1 MEFEEFLKNKGE
13 SNQENSDISHENKK
27 MNVQEF
33 KDYVKKLNLA
43 NDDFFERMENEEKIQ
58 EEWKKLED
66 EEKAEIILDTSF
78 IEKEMSKAIS
88 FFSVIDLIKELTSE
102 SLKAKIIDRIGMQD
116 SEKAKVINTFSE
128 KGKIEAILNSK
139 VADKSSIIRIL
150 KTFGDESLALFFK
163 EYREA
168 LAKNKVQPFEIIKE
182 LDGEQ
187 QKIFVERFLEE
198 TGLSL
203 DDKKRILVFLSKDI
217 KDTIETSKF
226 SDEYMNA
233 LSLQTEANRIIIDLD
248 RDSEN
253 YRGYDDLI
261 KVNPEE
267 YSEEQRNKFIKIC
280 LSCPNLSV
288 ESNYFLCK
296 FTTGYISTGK
306 EYIEGEKWIQ
316 SIISKLKPEYS
327 TAQKIAI
334 IDYEIGNR
342 VSYSPDSGTEIF
354 SEDDCR
360 ALWRIICSGYGICNG
375 VANLEHYILKRAGIE
390 SEIISSGNHAFLK
403 LNNIEVP
410 LANGGTM
417 VGNTILDPTWNLA
430 VHRFGG
436 KPENFF
442 ISYEEARKHDISKGK
457 DYKCH
462 KNDEELSD
470 STLNLDDK
478 SLRMLFASVGLAN
491 QKGVFPIDNML
502 RESKAL
508 HEKYATSPEQDIQQQ
523 FELLSRVCP
532 EFATCQNSS
541 IRIIAD
547 DLLYDEN
554 LQFDRLVVKKVF
566 DKQDKEKRPVMY
578 VYIESEELGRRF
590 YYADKDKGQMI
601 ELPEEEFIKR
611 FECYDMDLEKSNGVR
626 PWEESKEK
634 EQEQEEVDL
643 SRSSGMVAANK
654 SLDSYSEGDER

>member
-1 MEFEEFLKNKGE
+1 MEFEEFLKNTGN
-13 SNQENSDISHENKK
+13 SNQK

-33 KDYVKKLNLA
+33 KEYVRKLNLA
-43 NDDFFERMENEEKIQ
+43 NDDIFAKWENEKKIQ
-58 EEWKKLED
+58 EEWEKLD
-66 EEKAEIILDTSF
+66 NKEKVEIILDTTF
-78 IEKEMSKAIS
+78 IEKEMSEAITG
-88 FFSVIDLIKELTSE
+88 FQICNLIKGLNSERLEAEL
-102 SLKAKIIDRIGMQD
+102 IDRIKMSD
-116 SEKAKVINTFSE
+116 SEKAEVINTFSKE
-128 KGKIEAILNSK
+128 GKIEAIIKRVLSRKYSIKK
-139 VADKSSIIRIL
+139 VL
-150 KTFGDESLALFFK
+150 KTFDAENLSSFFK
-163 EYREA
+163 EYRSVLE
-168 LAKNKVQPFEIIKE
+168 KNNIQPFEITKE
-182 LDGEQ
+182 LEGEQ
-187 QKIFVERFLEE
+187 QKVFVERFLEKSD
-198 TGLSL
+198 LSS
-203 DDKKRILVFLSKDI
+203 DDKKRILAFLNREI
-217 KDTIETSKF
+217 KDTIDTSKF

-233 LSLQTEANRIIIDLD
+233 LSLQTESNRIIIDLN
-248 RDSEN
+248 RDPEN

-261 KVNPEE
+261 NVNPEE
-267 YSEEQRNKFIKIC
+267 YSEEQRNKFLKIC
-280 LSCPNLSV
+280 LVCPNLSV
-288 ESNYFLCK
+288 ESSYFSNDK
-296 FTTGYISTGK
+296 WSTGK

-316 SIISKLKPEYS
+316 SVLNKLKLEYS
-327 TAQKIAI
+327 TAQRIAM
-334 IDYEIGNR
+334 IDHEVGNR
-342 VSYSPDSGTEIF
+342 VSYSPDEDTEIF

-470 STLNLDDK
+470 ATLNLDDK

-541 IRIIAD
+541 TRIIAD

-578 VYIESEELGRRF
+578 VYVESEELGRRF
-590 YYADKDKGQMI
+590 YYADKDKGQMV

-634 EQEQEEVDL
+634 EQEEVDL

>member
-1 MEFEEFLKNKGE
+1 MEFEEFLKNTGN
-13 SNQENSDISHENKK
+13 SNQKNSDISHENKK

-33 KDYVKKLNLA
+33 KEYVRKLNLA
-43 NDDFFERMENEEKIQ
+43 NDDIFERMENEEKIQ

-78 IEKEMSKAIS
+78 IEKEISEAIP
-88 FFSVIDLIKELTSE
+88 FFSVSDLIKEITSE
-102 SLKAKIIDRIGMQD
+102 SLKAKIIDRVEMLD
-116 SEKAKVINTFSE
+116 SDKVEVINTFSE

-139 VADKSSIIRIL
+139 VARSGVIKIL
-150 KTFGDESLALFFK
+150 KNFGVESLALFFK

-168 LAKNKVQPFEIIKE
+168 LAKNKIQPFEIIKE

-198 TGLSL
+198 ADLNN
-203 DDKKRILVFLSKDI
+203 DDKKRILVFLNEDI
-217 KDTIETSKF
+217 KGTIDTSKF

-233 LSLQTEANRIIIDLD
+233 LRLQTEANRIIIDLD

-267 YSEEQRNKFIKIC
+267 YSEEQRNKFIQIC

-288 ESNYFLCK
+288 ESNYFSCK

-354 SEDDCR
+354 SEGDCR

-410 LANGGTM
+410 LANDGTM

-430 VHRFGG
+430 VYRFGG

-470 STLNLDDK
+470 ATLNLDDK

-578 VYIESEELGRRF
+578 VYVESEELGRRF

-601 ELPEEEFIKR
+601 GIPESEFVQR

-634 EQEQEEVDL
+634 EQEEVDL

>member
-1 MEFEEFLKNKGE
+1 MEFEDFFKNKKE

-27 MNVQEF
+27 MSVQEF
-33 KDYVKKLNLA
+33 KDYVRKLNLA
-43 NDDFFERMENEEKIQ
+43 NDDIFERMENEEKIQ

-78 IEKEMSKAIS
+78 IEKEISEAIP
-88 FFSVIDLIKELTSE
+88 FFSVIDLIKEITSE
-102 SLKAKIIDRIGMQD
+102 SLKAKIIDRVEMLD
-116 SEKAKVINTFSE
+116 SDKVEVINTFSE

-139 VADKSSIIRIL
+139 VAYKSSIIRIL
-150 KTFGDESLALFFK
+150 KTFGGESLALFLK
-163 EYREA
+163 EYREV

-198 TGLSL
+198 AGLNN
-203 DDKKRILVFLSKDI
+203 DDKKRILVFLNEDI
-217 KDTIETSKF
+217 KGTIDTSKF

-233 LSLQTEANRIIIDLD
+233 LRLQTEANRIVIDLD

-267 YSEEQRNKFIKIC
+267 YSKEQRNKFIQIC

-288 ESNYFLCK
+288 ESNYFSHK

-334 IDYEIGNR
+334 IDYEVGNR

-470 STLNLDDK
+470 ATLNLDDK

-578 VYIESEELGRRF
+578 VYVESEELGRRF
-590 YYADKDKGQMI
+590 YYADKDKSKMI
-601 ELPEEEFIKR
+601 GLPEEEFVKR

>member
-1 MEFEEFLKNKGE
+1 MEFEDFFKNKEE

-27 MNVQEF
+27 MSVQEF
-33 KDYVKKLNLA
+33 KDYVRKLRQELNKEEYDFMKALDNNL
-43 NDDFFERMENEEKIQ
+43 KIE
-58 EEWKKLED
+58 EEWNKLED
-66 EEKAEIILDTSF
+66 EEKVEIIMDTTF
-78 IEKEMSKAIS
+78 IREEMSKAMFDFDFIN
-88 FFSVIDLIKELTSE
+88 LINGLTSDILKSQIIERMKLNDSDKRKIIVSFSKEGKIKAIIDGIISEEHEIKRVLETLDVE
-102 SLKAKIIDRIGMQD
+102 SL
-116 SEKAKVINTFSE
+116 VF
-128 KGKIEAILNSK
+128 
-139 VADKSSIIRIL
+139 V
-150 KTFGDESLALFFK
+150 FK
-163 EYREA
+163 EYRSA
-168 LAKNKVQPFEIIKE
+168 LKKNGIQPFEIIKE

-187 QKIFVERFLEE
+187 QKVFVESFLEKSD
-198 TGLSL
+198 LSD
-203 DDKKRILVFLSKDI
+203 DDKKRILVFLNEDI
-217 KDTIETSKF
+217 KGTIDTSKF

-233 LSLQTEANRIIIDLD
+233 LELQTDGNKIVIDLD
-248 RDSEN
+248 RKTEDYS
-253 YRGYDDLI
+253 GYDDLI
-261 KVNPEE
+261 YIWPEK
-267 YSEEQRNKFIKIC
+267 YSEEQREKFIKLC
-280 LSCPNLSV
+280 QVCPDLSV
-288 ESNYFLCK
+288 YSKK
-296 FTTGYISTGK
+296 FSGICMSTGK

-316 SIISKLKPEYS
+316 SIIDKLKPEYS

-342 VSYSPDSGTEIF
+342 VSYSPDEGTEIF
-354 SEDDCR
+354 SDTDCR

-375 VANLEHYILKRAGIE
+375 IADVEHYILKRAGIE
-390 SEIISSGNHAFLK
+390 SEIISSENHAFLK

-430 VHRFGG
+430 AHRFGG

-470 STLNLDDK
+470 ATLNLDEK
-478 SLRMLFASVGLAN
+478 SLEMLFASVGLAN

-508 HEKYATSPEQDIQQQ
+508 HEKYAENPEQDIQQQ

-578 VYIESEELGRRF
+578 VYVESEELGRRF
-590 YYADKDKGQMI
+590 YYADKDKGQMV

-634 EQEQEEVDL
+634 EEVDL
-643 SRSSGMVAANK
+643 SRSSGMVGVEQKMENYGEK
-654 SLDSYSEGDER
+654 DGR

>member
-1 MEFEEFLKNKGE
+1 MEFEDFFKNKEE

-27 MNVQEF
+27 MSVQEF
-33 KDYVKKLNLA
+33 KDYVRKLRQELNKEEYDFMKALDNNL
-43 NDDFFERMENEEKIQ
+43 KIE
-58 EEWKKLED
+58 EEWNKLED
-66 EEKAEIILDTSF
+66 EEKVEIIMDTTF
-78 IEKEMSKAIS
+78 IREEMSKAMFDFDFIN
-88 FFSVIDLIKELTSE
+88 LINGLTSDILKSQIIERMKLNDSDKRKIIVSFSKEGKIKAIIDGIISEEYEIKRVLETLDVE
-102 SLKAKIIDRIGMQD
+102 SL
-116 SEKAKVINTFSE
+116 VF
-128 KGKIEAILNSK
+128 
-139 VADKSSIIRIL
+139 V
-150 KTFGDESLALFFK
+150 FK
-163 EYREA
+163 EYRSA
-168 LAKNKVQPFEIIKE
+168 LKKNGIQPFEIIKE

-187 QKIFVERFLEE
+187 QKVFVESFLEKSD
-198 TGLSL
+198 LSD
-203 DDKKRILVFLSKDI
+203 DDKKRILVFLNEDI
-217 KDTIETSKF
+217 KGTIDTSKF

-233 LSLQTEANRIIIDLD
+233 LELQTDGNKIVIDLD
-248 RDSEN
+248 RKTEDYS
-253 YRGYDDLI
+253 GYDDLI
-261 KVNPEE
+261 YIWPEK
-267 YSEEQRNKFIKIC
+267 YSEEQREKFVKLC
-280 LSCPNLSV
+280 QVCPDLSV
-288 ESNYFLCK
+288 YSKK
-296 FTTGYISTGK
+296 FSGICMSTGK

-316 SIISKLKPEYS
+316 SIIDKLKPEYS

-342 VSYSPDSGTEIF
+342 VSYSPDEGTEIF
-354 SEDDCR
+354 SDTDCR

-430 VHRFGG
+430 AHRFGG

-470 STLNLDDK
+470 ATLNLDDK

-566 DKQDKEKRPVMY
+566 DKQDPEKRPVMY

-601 ELPEEEFIKR
+601 GIPESEFVQR

-634 EQEQEEVDL
+634 EQEEVDL
-643 SRSSGMVAANK
+643 SRSSGMVATNK

>member
-13 SNQENSDISHENKK
+13 SNQENSDISNENKK

-33 KDYVKKLNLA
+33 KEYVRKLNLA
-43 NDDFFERMENEEKIQ
+43 NDDIFERMENEEKIQ

-78 IEKEMSKAIS
+78 IEKEISEAIP
-88 FFSVIDLIKELTSE
+88 FFSVIDLIKEITSE
-102 SLKAKIIDRIGMQD
+102 SLKAKIIDRVEMLD
-116 SEKAKVINTFSE
+116 SDKVEVINTFSE

-139 VADKSSIIRIL
+139 VARSGVIKIL
-150 KTFGDESLALFFK
+150 KNFGVESLALFFK

-168 LAKNKVQPFEIIKE
+168 LAKNKIQPFEIIKE

-198 TGLSL
+198 ADLNN
-203 DDKKRILVFLSKDI
+203 DDKKRILVFLNEDI
-217 KDTIETSKF
+217 KGTIDTSKF

-267 YSEEQRNKFIKIC
+267 YSEEQRNKFIQIC

-288 ESNYFLCK
+288 ESNYFSCK

-354 SEDDCR
+354 SEGDCR

-430 VHRFGG
+430 AHRFGG

-442 ISYEEARKHDISKGK
+442 ISYEEARKHDIDSNGM
-457 DYKCH
+457 DHESH
-462 KNDEELSD
+462 KNDEKLSD
-470 STLNLDDK
+470 ATLNLDEQ
-478 SLRMLFASVGLAN
+478 SLRNLFSSVGLAN
-491 QKGVFPIDNML
+491 ENGEFLIKEMIA
-502 RESKAL
+502 ESTAL
-508 HEKYATSPEQDIQQQ
+508 HEQYANQPAKDLEQQ
-523 FELLSRVCP
+523 FALLAQMHP
-532 EFATCQNSS
+532 EFAICQNSTMEIMS
-541 IRIIAD
+541 AV
-547 DLLYDEN
+547 LLNNEN
-554 LQFDRLVVKKVF
+554 LQFNKCVVNRVY
-566 DKQDKEKRPVMY
+566 DKQDEDKKPI
-578 VYIESEELGRRF
+578 VYTYIDSDEMGRKF

-626 PWEESKEK
+626 PWESKEK
-634 EQEQEEVDL
+634 EKEEADL
-643 SRSSGMVAANK
+643 TRSSGMVAANK

>member
-1 MEFEEFLKNKGE
+1 MEFEEFLKNTGN
-13 SNQENSDISHENKK
+13 SNQKNSDISHENKK
-27 MNVQEF
+27 MSVQEF
-33 KDYVKKLNLA
+33 KDYVRKLNLA
-43 NDDFFERMENEEKIQ
+43 NDDIFAKWENEKKIQ
-58 EEWKKLED
+58 EEWEKLD
-66 EEKAEIILDTSF
+66 NKEKVEIILDTTF
-78 IEKEMSKAIS
+78 IEKEMSEAITG
-88 FFSVIDLIKELTSE
+88 FQICNLIKGLNSERLEAEL
-102 SLKAKIIDRIGMQD
+102 IDRIKMSD
-116 SEKAKVINTFSE
+116 SEKAEVINTFSKE
-128 KGKIEAILNSK
+128 GKIEAIIKRVLSRKYSIKK
-139 VADKSSIIRIL
+139 VL
-150 KTFGDESLALFFK
+150 KTFDAENLSLFFK
-163 EYREA
+163 EYRSVLE
-168 LAKNKVQPFEIIKE
+168 KNNIQPFEITKE
-182 LDGEQ
+182 LEGEQ
-187 QKIFVERFLEE
+187 QKVFVERFLEKSD
-198 TGLSL
+198 LNS
-203 DDKKRILVFLSKDI
+203 DDKKRILAFLNRKI
-217 KDTIETSKF
+217 KDTIDTSKF

-233 LSLQTEANRIIIDLD
+233 LSLQTESNRIIIDLN
-248 RDSEN
+248 RDPEN

-261 KVNPEE
+261 NVNPEE
-267 YSEEQRNKFIKIC
+267 YSEEQRNKFLKIC
-280 LSCPNLSV
+280 LVCPNLSV
-288 ESNYFLCK
+288 ESSYFSNDK
-296 FTTGYISTGK
+296 WSTGK

-316 SIISKLKPEYS
+316 SVLNKLKLEYS
-327 TAQKIAI
+327 TAQRIAM
-334 IDYEIGNR
+334 IDHEVGNR
-342 VSYSPDSGTEIF
+342 VSYSPDEDTEIF

-470 STLNLDDK
+470 ATLNLDDK

-578 VYIESEELGRRF
+578 VYVESEELGRRF

-601 ELPEEEFIKR
+601 GIPESEFVQR

-634 EQEQEEVDL
+634 EQEEVDL

>member
-1 MEFEEFLKNKGE
+1 
-13 SNQENSDISHENKK
+13 
-27 MNVQEF
+27 MNAQEF
-33 KDYVKKLNLA
+33 KEYIRKINLE
-43 NDDFFERMENEEKIQ
+43 NYDFLEKMKIEENVQ

-78 IEKEMSKAIS
+78 IEKEMSKAMFDSGMLEILQLLN
-88 FFSVIDLIKELTSE
+88 FSSTFADLIIEIKSEELKKM
-102 SLKAKIIDRIGMQD
+102 LINKIGLTWNDRV
-116 SEKAKVINTFSE
+116 KVVNTFDKE
-128 KGKIEAILNSK
+128 GKIEAIIEGIVSGRNE
-139 VADKSSIIRIL
+139 IISVTE
-150 KTFGDESLALFFK
+150 TFDAESLELLFK
-163 EYREA
+163 EYRDILE
-168 LAKNKVQPFEIIKE
+168 KNQVQPFEIISE
-182 LDGEQ
+182 LDSEQ
-187 QKIFVERFLEE
+187 QKIFVERFLKEE
-198 TGLSL
+198 YLS
-203 DDKKRILVFLSKDI
+203 DDDRKKILVVLNKEI
-217 KDTIETSKF
+217 KDTIDTSEF
-226 SDEYMNA
+226 SDECRRA
-233 LSLQTEANRIIIDLD
+233 LSFPTDKNKRIVIDLD
-248 RDSEN
+248 RNPED
-253 YRGYDDLI
+253 YRGYDELI

-267 YSEEQRNKFIKIC
+267 YSEEQRMKFIKFC
-280 LSCPNLSV
+280 YVCQNLSV
-288 ESNYFLCK
+288 SSTQLSDGFE
-296 FTTGYISTGK
+296 STGK

-316 SIISKLKPEYS
+316 SIIDKLKPEYS
-327 TAQKIAI
+327 IAQKIAI

-360 ALWRIICSGYGICNG
+360 ALWKIISSGYGICNG

-470 STLNLDDK
+470 ATLNLDDK

-541 IRIIAD
+541 TRIIAD
-547 DLLYDEN
+547 DLLYDKN

-578 VYIESEELGRRF
+578 VYVESEELGRRF
-590 YYADKDKGQMI
+590 YYADKDKGQMV

-634 EQEQEEVDL
+634 EQEEVDL

>member
-1 MEFEEFLKNKGE
+1 MEFEEFLKNTGN
-13 SNQENSDISHENKK
+13 SNQK

-33 KDYVKKLNLA
+33 KEYVRKLNLA
-43 NDDFFERMENEEKIQ
+43 NDDIFAKWENEKKIQ
-58 EEWKKLED
+58 EEWEKLD
-66 EEKAEIILDTSF
+66 NKEKVEIILDTTF
-78 IEKEMSKAIS
+78 IEKEMSEAITG
-88 FFSVIDLIKELTSE
+88 FQICNLIKGLNSERLEAEL
-102 SLKAKIIDRIGMQD
+102 IDRIKMSD
-116 SEKAKVINTFSE
+116 SEKAEVINTFSKE
-128 KGKIEAILNSK
+128 GKIEAIIKRVLSRKYSIKK
-139 VADKSSIIRIL
+139 VL
-150 KTFGDESLALFFK
+150 KTFDAENLSLFFK
-163 EYREA
+163 EYRSVLE
-168 LAKNKVQPFEIIKE
+168 KNNIQPFEITKE
-182 LDGEQ
+182 LEGEQ
-187 QKIFVERFLEE
+187 QKVFVERFLEKSD
-198 TGLSL
+198 LSS
-203 DDKKRILVFLSKDI
+203 DDKKRILAFLNREI
-217 KDTIETSKF
+217 KDTIDTSKF

-233 LSLQTEANRIIIDLD
+233 LSLQTESNRIIIDLN
-248 RDSEN
+248 RDPEN

-261 KVNPEE
+261 NVNPEE
-267 YSEEQRNKFIKIC
+267 YSEEQRNKFLKIC
-280 LSCPNLSV
+280 LVCPNLSV
-288 ESNYFLCK
+288 ESSYFSNDK
-296 FTTGYISTGK
+296 WSTGK

-316 SIISKLKPEYS
+316 SVLNKLKLEYS
-327 TAQKIAI
+327 TAQRIAI
-334 IDYEIGNR
+334 IDHEVGNR
-342 VSYSPDSGTEIF
+342 VSYSPDEDTEIF

-470 STLNLDDK
+470 ATLNLDDK

-566 DKQDKEKRPVMY
+566 DKQDPEKRPVMY

-601 ELPEEEFIKR
+601 GIPESEFVQR

-634 EQEQEEVDL
+634 EQEEVDL
-643 SRSSGMVAANK
+643 SRSSGMVATNK